1 MSLAFDPFLPLP
13 AILAI
18 GVIALLLIGWAI
30 AKRMRG
36 AALRALALA
45 ALVLALANP
54 VANFED
60 REPVTSVVAI
70 VVDRSP
76 SQMSGDRTARTDAA
90 LKALTERI
98 ARYPAFESRVIEAVT
113 DPDAQSP
120 STRLFEALRQAS
132 AMFQARALPAR

>member
-98 ARYPAFESRVIEAVT
+98 ALASSRVGSEAARSWMKSQSIPT
-113 DPDAQSP
+113 GAQEI
-120 STRLFEALRQAS
+120 LILR
-132 AMFQARALPAR
+132 PW

>member
-1 MSLAFDPFLPLP
+1 MTLAFDPFLPLL

-18 GVIALLLIGWAI
+18 AVVALLLIGWALF
-30 AKRMRG
+30 KRMRG

-70 VVDRSP
+70 VVDKSP
-76 SQMSGDRTARTDAA
+76 SQMT
-90 LKALTERI
+90 
-98 ARYPAFESRVIEAVT
+98 P
-113 DPDAQSP
+113 
-120 STRLFEALRQAS
+120 
-132 AMFQARALPAR
+132 